1 MEESKK
7 RCFIALDLPREAIN
21 EIKRIQD
28 IIKKKNL
35 FAGKFIEPENL
46 HLTLKFLR
54 EIDEEKVREVK
65 ERLKEIKF
73 DGFESGLGEVGV
85 FSSRYKGYVRVIWI
99 KLNGKGVFDLQ
110 EQIDE
115 TLSGLFEPEF
125 RFMSHIT
132 IARVKHVFNRRRFLD
147 YVKSIKIKKIRFDI
161 DRFFLKKSELFADGP
176 VYEDLEIYRLLTDEN
191 Y

>member
-1 MEESKK
+1 MEEGKK
-7 RCFIALDLPREAIN
+7 RCFVALDLPREAIN

-46 HLTLKFLR
+46 HLTLKFLG
-54 EIDEEKVREVK
+54 EVDGEKIEKVREK
-65 ERLKEIKF
+65 LKEIKF
-73 DGFESGLGEVGV
+73 NCFESGLGEVGV
-85 FSSRYKGYVRVIWI
+85 FSSRYNSYVRVIWV

-110 EQIDE
+110 KQIDE

-132 IARVKHVFNRRRFLD
+132 IARVKHVFDRKRFLD
-147 YVKSIKIKKIRFDI
+147 YVKGIKIKRIRFEI
-161 DRFFLKKSELFADGP
+161 DKFFLKKSELFADGP
-176 VYEDLEIYRLLTDEN
+176 VYTDLREYKSIN
-191 Y
+191 G